1 MNQKDIQSDT
11 KLRFYVAHDELFID
25 LILYQF
31 GWEQCSPLHQ
41 FGPAKRN
48 HFLFHYVLSGKGRLE
63 TSGQTFYLGAHQGFL
78 LCPDQISSYYADPDD
93 PWKYVWLEFDGM
105 RARECM
111 KLAGLS
117 EHQPVYTPI
126 SADNTA
132 VPERMLQIVD
142 SHEKSPIHLIGLGML
157 FMDELV
163 STSKTKVT
171 ETRRKLR
178 DFYMRESLSYIEG
191 NYQRDLSIEEIA
203 DVSGLNRSYFSR
215 LFKET
220 FGKSPQAFLIQYRM
234 NKAAELLKRTKQPI
248 AEIGSSVGYDNPL
261 HFSRAFKNT
270 LGISPSEYRKEYRI
284 FTDQ

>member
-1 MNQKDIQSDT
+1 MNQKDIQTDT

-63 TSGQTFYLGAHQGFL
+63 TNDQTYYLGAHQGFL

-93 PWKYVWLEFDGM
+93 PWKYVWLEFDGL

-117 EHQPVYTPI
+117 EHQPVYTPV

-178 DFYMRESLSYIEG
+178 DSTCVNPSPTLKATTSGIFPLRRLPMSAVSTAVISAACSRRPSESLL
-191 NYQRDLSIEEIA
+191 R
-203 DVSGLNRSYFSR
+203 
-215 LFKET
+215 
-220 FGKSPQAFLIQYRM
+220 
-234 NKAAELLKRTKQPI
+234 
-248 AEIGSSVGYDNPL
+248 
-261 HFSRAFKNT
+261 HF
-270 LGISPSEYRKEYRI
+270 
-284 FTDQ
+284 

>member
-1 MNQKDIQSDT
+1 MNQKYIQTDT
-11 KLRFYVAHDELFID
+11 KFRYYVAHDELFID

-63 TSGQTFYLGAHQGFL
+63 TSGQTFYLGAHHGFL
-78 LCPDQISSYYADPDD
+78 LYPDQISSYYADPDD

-117 EHQPVYTPI
+117 EHQPVYTPV

-163 STSKTKVT
+163 STSKTRVT

>member
-93 PWKYVWLEFDGM
+93 PWKYVWLEFDGL

-117 EHQPVYTPI
+117 EH
-126 SADNTA
+126 
-132 VPERMLQIVD
+132 
-142 SHEKSPIHLIGLGML
+142 
-157 FMDELV
+157 
-163 STSKTKVT
+163 
-171 ETRRKLR
+171 
-178 DFYMRESLSYIEG
+178 
-191 NYQRDLSIEEIA
+191 
-203 DVSGLNRSYFSR
+203 
-215 LFKET
+215 
-220 FGKSPQAFLIQYRM
+220 
-234 NKAAELLKRTKQPI
+234 
-248 AEIGSSVGYDNPL
+248 
-261 HFSRAFKNT
+261 
-270 LGISPSEYRKEYRI
+270 
-284 FTDQ
+284 